1 MKEDAW
7 LVEGQSWLLLS
18 LVMLSATRHLGP
30 ARKILRFAQ
39 EDNGEE
45 EDTRGGSLD

>member
-1 MKEDAW
+1 
-7 LVEGQSWLLLS
+7 
-18 LVMLSATRHLGP
+18 MLSATKHLRP
-30 ARKILRFAQ
+30 ANEILRFAQ